1 MRAAMERQAFHEV
14 LDAIWAVVRA
24 ANRAVDADAPWALR
38 KTDPDRMASVLYI
51 LVEVMRH
58 IAILLQPFMPGS
70 MARLLDQLGVAE
82 GAREFSKLGPDG
94 ALTPGTALPK
104 PEGIFPRFS
113 DEGEGAGR

>member
-1 MRAAMERQAFHEV
+1 ME
-14 LDAIWAVVRA
+14 L
-24 ANRAVDADAPWALR
+24 L
-38 KTDPDRMASVLYI
+38 LYYILIFQPHLLTNTLFPLEQLPYTSYPSLYKHKPMIVEHI

-82 GAREFSKLGPDG
+82 GAREFSNLGPDG

-113 DEGEGAGR
+113 DEGEGAD